1 MIRVIVAE
9 DIAVLRKRMVRAI
22 DASEDMMVVGQASTG
37 REIVDIAQKED
48 FDIALLDIE
57 METIDSGITAA
68 KKILSMKPASKVIF
82 LTLHES
88 DEMIFNAIDGGAVDY
103 IIKSEDMAP
112 VLEHIKNVYHEK
124 AEMDWR
130 IQSRLQQEFRRLRKS
145 ENDLIFFIR
154 NIVVLTPAEKSL
166 LKLLVEGY
174 SLKDIARIRFVELTT
189 VKTQISHILKK
200 LGVKRTKD
208 IVNQIKEMRLESLLD
223 PDTKV

>member
-1 MIRVIVAE
+1 MIKVIVAE
-9 DIAVLRKRMVRAI
+9 DVNVLRKRMVKAI
-22 DASEDMMVVGQASTG
+22 DSSDDIRVVGQAGTG
-37 REIVDIAQKED
+37 REIVAVAQSVE

-57 METIDSGITAA
+57 METMDSGITAA
-68 KKILSMKPASKVIF
+68 KKILLDKPDSKIIF

-88 DEMIFNAIDGGAVDY
+88 DDMIFNAIDGGAVDY
-103 IIKSEDMAP
+103 IIKSEDVKP
-112 VLEHIKNVYHEK
+112 VLEHIRKVYYEK

-130 IQSRLQQEFRRLRKS
+130 IQSKLQQEFRRLRKS

-154 NIVVLTPAEKSL
+154 NIVVLTPAEKNL

-174 SLKDIARIRFVELTT
+174 SLKDIARIRYVELTT

-223 PDTKV
+223 PDLKV